1 MRATRASLAFDILL
15 MHRRRLI
22 PIDLL
27 ALVFLSISIFGHWP
41 SGLHDFKGWAIRTVF
56 AMLSIFAVVVHFV
69 VNARRFKTLS
79 HYIWA
84 TADAFVL
91 ILALLWQLNLLIGL
105 QGMS

>member
-1 MRATRASLAFDILL
+1 
-15 MHRRRLI
+15 
-22 PIDLL
+22 
-27 ALVFLSISIFGHWP
+27 
-41 SGLHDFKGWAIRTVF
+41 VF

-91 ILALLWQLNLLIGL
+91 ILALLWQLNLLMGL